1 MKKKLL
7 LVLGFI
13 SLGLGVTGIVLP
25 LLPTTPFLLLS
36 TYCFSRSSEKFHRFI
51 LENKVFGQ
59 YIRDYNEKK
68 GITLK
73 NKIIAMSVLSVGIG
87 YSFYKVPNI
96 YMRGMLAVVF
106 IGVSIHLLKLNTL
119 KEDKKEN

>member
-7 LVLGFI
+7 FILGFL
-13 SLGLGVTGIVLP
+13 SLILGVVGVVLP
-25 LLPTTPFLLLS
+25 ILPTTPFLLLS
-36 TYCFSRSSEKFHRFI
+36 AYCFSRSSEKFHKFI

-73 NKIIAMSVLSVGIG
+73 NKIIALSVLTIGIS

-96 YMRGMLAVVF
+96 YMRIMLIVVF
-106 IGVSIHLLKLNTL
+106 IGVTVHIVKLRTL
-119 KEDKKEN
+119 KKEK

>member
-1 MKKKLL
+1 MKKKLIL
-7 LVLGFI
+7 ALGVV
-13 SLGLGVTGIVLP
+13 SLGLGMVGIVLP

-87 YSFYKVPNI
+87 YSFYKVSNI
-96 YMRGMLAVVF
+96 YMRGMLVVVF
-106 IGVSIHLLKLNTL
+106 IGVSIHILKLHTL
-119 KEDKKEN
+119 KVEN

>member
-7 LVLGFI
+7 FILGFL
-13 SLGLGVTGIVLP
+13 SLILGVVGFVLP
-25 LLPTTPFLLLS
+25 ILPTTPFLLLS
-36 TYCFSRSSEKFHRFI
+36 AYCFSRSSEKFHKFI

-73 NKIIAMSVLSVGIG
+73 NKIIALLVLTIGIS

-96 YMRGMLAVVF
+96 YMRIMLIVVF
-106 IGVSIHLLKLNTL
+106 IGVTVHIVKLRTL
-119 KEDKKEN
+119 KKEK